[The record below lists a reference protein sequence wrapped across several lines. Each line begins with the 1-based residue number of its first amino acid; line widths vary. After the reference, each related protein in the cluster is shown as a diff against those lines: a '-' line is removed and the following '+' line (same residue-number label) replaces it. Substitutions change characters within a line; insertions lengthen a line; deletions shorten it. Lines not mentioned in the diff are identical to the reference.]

1 MKNRILNKI
10 LLLTVVLSLVL
21 TMTANAIAFT
31 DISTHWA
38 KSYIER
44 VAANGIVSG
53 YDNGKFKPDND
64 VTVLE
69 SLVMISR
76 LYDIDDDIKD
86 EIIEKYEPA
95 LKKMDNTLDNEWAFE
110 YLSVI
115 IELGV
120 VSQSGIEDMFSK
132 KTIFQDAN
140 REEIAVLLTKAM
152 MLGDE
157 AQSLKVYSLP
167 FADRAEISASAR
179 PYIYLMYD
187 KDIIQGDSEKNI
199 NPSDSIT
206 RAEIATLLDKAYDYV
221 KDNDVYPEFD
231 GYQPTTSVSGII
243 TEVSAGTAES
253 YIYVKNDNEVESIV
267 KINNDTDLSLNGKDA
282 DVDDLKKDMLVTCK
296 INDERIAVSIEA
308 DSSTEVV
315 RGIISYVAY
324 ASPAKITIIDED
336 DDKQTFDIPSDVN
349 VYVDGKKTELKNL
362 DEDDEISLLLEDDKV
377 YQINSISRIKNYD
390 GQITAI
396 DYANYPIKISI
407 KTKEGVLKT
416 FIFDSDVEVTR
427 NDDESS
433 FDLVRVGDEVTVT
446 TEYDEMIGINTIAA
460 EAEMNGTIKEI
471 LIGTINK
478 LKISDE
484 DGNVKQYTVSNNVII
499 NIGSSNAT
507 IYDLRLGYNVSVNTS
522 GDEIVTMEASQLQT
536 AKNFTGK
543 IIFINLDDKL
553 IMMQNVKENGQTEL
567 VYLTVTSNTKIFN
580 TSGETKYFKDLTE
593 GESILSTAISQGGEY
608 VAASIMIQ

>member
-10 LLLTVVLSLVL
+10 LLLTVVLSLML
-21 TMTANAIAFT
+21 TMTVNAVAFT

-44 VAANGIVSG
+44 VAANGLVSG
-53 YDNGKFKPDND
+53 YDNGTFKPDNN
-64 VTVLE
+64 VNVLE

-76 LYDIDDDIKD
+76 LYDIDEDIKD
-86 EIIEKYEPA
+86 EIIEKYEPS
-95 LKKMDNTLDNEWAFE
+95 LEDMTNTLYNEWAFE

-120 VSQSGIEDMFSK
+120 VSEQGIEDMFAK
-132 KTIFQDAN
+132 KTIFQDAS

-157 AQSLKVYSLP
+157 AQSLKVYTLP
-167 FADRAEISASAR
+167 FADVAEISTLAR
-179 PYIYLMYD
+179 PYIYIMYD
-187 KDIIQGDSEKNI
+187 KDILQGDSEKNI
-199 NPSDSIT
+199 NPSASIT

-221 KDNDVYPEFD
+221 QDNDVYPDFD
-231 GYQPTTSVSGII
+231 DYQPTTSVSGII
-243 TEVSAGTAES
+243 TGVSAGTAES

-267 KINNDTDLSLNGKDA
+267 KINGDTDITLNGKDA
-282 DVDDLKKDMLVTCK
+282 EFDDLDKDMLVTCK
-296 INDERIAVSIEA
+296 INDERVAVSIEA
-308 DSSTEVV
+308 DGSSEVV
-315 RGIISYVAY
+315 RGVISYVAY
-324 ASPAKITIIDED
+324 VSPAKITIIDDD
-336 DDKQTFDIPSDVN
+336 DDKQTFDVPSDTV
-349 VYVDGKKTELKNL
+349 VYIDGKKSEMKNL
-362 DEDDEISLLLEDDKV
+362 DEDDEVTLLLEDDKV
-377 YQINSISRIKNYD
+377 YQINSVSRLKYYD
-390 GQITAI
+390 GTITAI
-396 DYANYPIKISI
+396 DYANYPIKVSI
-407 KTKEGVLKT
+407 KTEEGILKT
-416 FIFDSDVEVTR
+416 FTFGNDVEVTR

-433 FDLVRVGDEVTVT
+433 FDQVRVGDEVTVT

-471 LIGTINK
+471 LIGTDNK
-478 LKISDE
+478 IKIADE

-499 NIGSSNAT
+499 TIGSINGS
-507 IYDLRLGYNVSVNTS
+507 IYDLRLGYNVNINTS
-522 GDEIVTMEASQLQT
+522 GDEIVTMETSQLQT

-543 IIFINLDDKL
+543 VIFINSDDKL

-567 VYLTVTSNTKIFN
+567 IYITVTNSTKIFN
-580 TSGETKYFKDLTE
+580 TAGETKYFKDLTE